1 MAFPKGFL
9 FGTANADHQV
19 EAHDP
24 AREDVWDLWERCQGL
39 TPRGRGTDFWNR
51 YEEDI
56 AAAARMGC
64 RLFRF
69 SVAWA
74 RVETAEGDFD
84 AEALEHYRRVAEC
97 GKKEGMQVMG
107 TLH

>member
-1 MAFPKGFL
+1 MPFPPGFL

-24 AREDVWDLWERCQGL
+24 EREDVWDLWERCQGL

-56 AAAARMGC
+56 AAAAGMGC
-64 RLFRF
+64 KLFRF
-69 SVAWA
+69 SIAWA
-74 RVETAEGDFD
+74 GN
-84 AEALEHYRRVAEC
+84 
-97 GKKEGMQVMG
+97 
-107 TLH
+107 